1 MNRTSLIATVGF
13 GVLLVSQTSMAGSR
27 SHYTDTARVL
37 KVKPIYETVRVN
49 NPRRKCWDEPVYHR
63 GQGNSAVPTIVGGII
78 GGVIG
83 NQFGRGNG
91 RRALTVAGTLLGG
104 AIGHDVGRSHAGPG
118 YETIERRCRVVNHF
132 TDRQEVVGY
141 RVEYRYNDKVLW
153 TRTQEHP
160 GKYINVKVK
169 VRPERYNGR
178 DISYG
183 SSDNRWGFDQLG
195 RRSGYERF

>member
-1 MNRTSLIATVGF
+1 MKKTSLIAVVGF
-13 GVLLVSQTSMAGSR
+13 GVMLASQVSMAGAR
-27 SHYTDTARVL
+27 GNYTDVARVL

-49 NPRRKCWDEPVYHR
+49 NPRRKCWDEPVYRR
-63 GQGNSAVPTIVGGII
+63 GGGNSAVPTIVGGII

-91 RRALTVAGTLLGG
+91 RRALTVAGTILGG
-104 AIGHDVGRSHAGPG
+104 AIGHDIGHQNSGPG
-118 YETIERRCRVVNHF
+118 YETIERRCRVVNRF
-132 TDRQEVVGY
+132 TERQEVVGY
-141 RVEYRYNDKVLW
+141 RVKYRYNGKVLW

-169 VRPERYNGR
+169 VRPERYNGSR
-178 DISYG
+178 NYNG
-183 SSDNRWGFDQLG
+183 NSDNRWGFDQLG